1 MPFDVVTSVIVK
13 TPRTGPAGGTVDTP
27 RHRAL
32 GTASRVT
39 ILTLVRDAEGGMTA
53 AEVAECTG
61 QHLSTTRSHLERL
74 VEAGL
79 LVKAR
84 ASGGQPGRPAWRY
97 RAAGHGDPAPAPAPY
112 RSLAAA
118 LLDHLGTAG
127 GDVRATAGRVGQDWG
142 RHLAAATDPDAGP
155 VGTVL
160 NVLGGLGFTP
170 RVAGTDD
177 GDTAEVHLHTCPFL
191 DLVGR
196 NPDAMCGLHAGV
208 IRGALERGG
217 APGATAVLEPF
228 GAPTACVARLGLP
241 RSPSGEGRARR
252 PSPDGR
258 ALRLSGDGPA

>member
-1 MPFDVVTSVIVK
+1 MPFGVVTLTIVE
-13 TPRTGPAGGTVDTP
+13 TPRTGPSGGTIDTP

-39 ILTLVRDAEGGMTA
+39 ILKLVRDADGGMTA
-53 AEVAECTG
+53 AEVAERTG
-61 QHLSTTRSHLERL
+61 QHLSTTRTHLDRL

-84 ASGGQPGRPAWRY
+84 AGGGQPGRPAWRY
-97 RAAGHGDPAPAPAPY
+97 RATGHDDPAPAPAPY

-118 LLDHLGTAG
+118 LLDHLARAD
-127 GDVRATAGRVGQDWG
+127 GDTRAAAGRVGEDWG
-142 RHLAAATDPDAGP
+142 RHLAAATDQDAGP

-160 NVLGGLGFTP
+160 NVLDGLGFTP
-170 RVAGTDD
+170 RLSETGADD
-177 GDTAEVHLHTCPFL
+177 GGTAEVHLHTCPFL

-217 APGATAVLEPF
+217 APDATAVLEPF
-228 GAPTACVARLGLP
+228 GAPTACVVRLGLT
-241 RSPSGEGRARR
+241 RTV
-252 PSPDGR
+252 
-258 ALRLSGDGPA
+258 SGDGPA